1 MIEIELDGRK
11 VSVAPGSMVMHAAE
25 ALGTYIPHFC
35 YHKKLSIAANC
46 RMCLVEVEK
55 APKPMPACATPVTQ
69 GMVVHTKSVKALS
82 AQKGVMEFLLI
93 NHPLDCPICDQ
104 GGECQ
109 LQDLAVGYGASGTRY
124 VEEKRVVVPKDV
136 GPLISTKEMT
146 RCIHCTRCVRFGQEV
161 AGVMELGMQ
170 NRGEL
175 AEIVSFVGRSVD
187 SELSG
192 NMIDICPVGAL
203 TSKPFRYSART
214 WELSRRKSV
223 SPHDSTGANLVV
235 QIKANRVKRVVPLD
249 NEDVNECWIAD
260 RDRFSYEAL
269 ESEQRLTQPMLKEEG
284 QWRPVDWN
292 TALTYVADGL
302 QRVKAEFG
310 AGGIGAVGSPRA
322 TIEELHLLARVTRG
336 LGSDNVDVR
345 SRHAQAGNLAGAG
358 KARWL
363 GTSIASLSTLERV
376 FVIGSFL
383 RKDHPLFAQ
392 RIRQAARRGAQV
404 HSLHAVHDDWA
415 LPLGSA
421 MTAAPSAWPA
431 ALAEVAA
438 AIAAAKDL
446 PAPVEVA
453 AAPRAQA
460 QAIATSLLT
469 GERKALLLGNAAAQH
484 PQAAQL
490 LALAQW
496 IAQAS
501 GASVGYLGD
510 GANAVGAQLVGAV
523 PQADGLCAA
532 QMLAQPM
539 KALLL
544 LDVEPLLD
552 GADAAAAKAALA
564 GSGLVVGLTAWKDAL
579 ADVADVLLPI
589 APFTE
594 TSGTYVNAEGR
605 AQSFVGVVRPHG
617 EARPAWKV
625 LRVLGNLLGLSGFD
639 YESSEQVRDEALGD
653 PAALA
658 ERLSN
663 DAAASALAASSLAVA
678 AAGGLER
685 VADVPIY
692 ATDSLVRRAPA
703 LQLTADARAPQVG
716 LPTAVWQQ
724 LGLAEGD
731 RVLVAQGQAAVVLPA
746 RLEPTL
752 DARSVRVAAGH
763 PATQVLGPM
772 FGPLTV
778 EKA

>member
-1 MIEIELDGRK
+1 MIEIELDGKK
-11 VSVAPGSMVMHAAE
+11 VSVPPGSMVMHAAE
-25 ALGTYIPHFC
+25 AIGLYVPHFC

-69 GMVVHTKSVKALS
+69 GMVVHTRSAKAIA

-109 LQDLAVGYGASGTRY
+109 LQDLAVGYGSSGTRY
-124 VEEKRVVVPKDV
+124 VEEKRVVVPKDI

-146 RCIHCTRCVRFGQEV
+146 RCIHCTRCVRFGQEM

-175 AEIVSFVGRSVD
+175 SEIVSFVGRSVD

-192 NMIDICPVGAL
+192 NMIDLCPVGAL
-203 TSKPFRYSART
+203 TSKPYRYSARN

-223 SPHDSTGANLVV
+223 SPHDSTGANLIV
-235 QIKANRVKRVVPLD
+235 QVKADRVKRVLPLE

-260 RDRFSYEAL
+260 RDRWSYEAL
-269 ESEQRLTQPMLKEEG
+269 ESEQRLTRPMLKEDG
-284 QWRPVDWN
+284 QWKAVDWN
-292 TALTYVADGL
+292 TALGFVADGL

-310 AGGIGAVGSPRA
+310 AAGIGAVASTHA
-322 TIEELHLLARVTRG
+322 TVEELHLLARIARG
-336 LGSDNVDVR
+336 LGSENIDVR
-345 SRHAQAGNLAGAG
+345 TRHADAGNLAAAG
-358 KARWL
+358 HARWL
-363 GTSIASLSTLERV
+363 GTSIASLSTLDRA
-376 FVIGSFL
+376 FVVGSFL

-392 RIRQAARRGAQV
+392 RIRQAVRHGAQL

-415 LPLGSA
+415 MPLAST
-421 MTAAPSAWPA
+421 MTAAPSAWPQ
-431 ALAEVAA
+431 ALADVAA
-438 AIAAAKDL
+438 AVALAKGVAAPTPAQPTAAAKT
-446 PAPVEVA
+446 
-453 AAPRAQA
+453 
-460 QAIATSLLT
+460 IAESLLS
-469 GERKALLLGNAAAQH
+469 GERKAVLLGNAAAQH

-490 LALAQW
+490 LALSTW
-496 IAQAS
+496 IAQAC

-523 PQADGLCAA
+523 PRAGGLSGA

-552 GADAAAAKAALA
+552 AADAAAAKVALA
-564 GSGLVVGLTAWKDAL
+564 ASGLVVALSAWKDA
-579 ADVADVLLPI
+579 APEGADVLLPI

-594 TSGTYVNAEGR
+594 TSGTFVNAEGR
-605 AQSFVGVVRPHG
+605 AQSFVGVVKGQGDSRPG
-617 EARPAWKV
+617 WKV
-625 LRVLGNLLGLSGFD
+625 LRVLGNLLGLEGFE

-653 PAALA
+653 AGALASRLDNTPAATIEA
-658 ERLSN
+658 P
-663 DAAASALAASSLAVA
+663 APV
-678 AAGGLER
+678 AGGLER
-685 VADVPIY
+685 IADVPIY
-692 ATDSLVRRAPA
+692 MADSIVRRAPS
-703 LQLTADARAPQVG
+703 LQATADARAPVAG
-716 LPTAVWQQ
+716 LPTALWQQ
-724 LGLAEGD
+724 LGLAEGGK
-731 RVLVAQGQAAVVLPA
+731 VLVAQGQAAVVLPA
-746 RLEPTL
+746 RHDASL
-752 DARSVRVAAGH
+752 DERSVRVAAGH
-763 PATQVLGPM
+763 PATQALGPM
-772 FGPLTV
+772 FGALTV